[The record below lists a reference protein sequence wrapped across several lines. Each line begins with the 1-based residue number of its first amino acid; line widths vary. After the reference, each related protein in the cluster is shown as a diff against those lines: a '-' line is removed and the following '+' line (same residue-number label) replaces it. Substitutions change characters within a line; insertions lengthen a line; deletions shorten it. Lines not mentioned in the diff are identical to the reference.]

1 MKTFLL
7 IFLSAFCCT
16 AQPISNAA
24 REYKVLN
31 GLVGWWKFDD
41 VYLGATTCPDRSGSG
56 NTLTL
61 ENSPAPSAG
70 KVGQSLSFNA
80 GSTVNQYANVNNQLI
95 GTNTVTVTAWI
106 NPSGWGEGSWG
117 CICSSS
123 EGDAVEFGLYI
134 TASYGSTVNTVIVDS
149 DNATPSILN
158 APSDSIVLNQWQFVC
173 VVRNSDGTGSIY
185 INGTLVASGATS
197 PTAASTSFDIGN
209 RTSDMAYAFQGKID
223 DVRVYNRAL
232 SPFEIHAL
240 AGQ

>member
-24 REYKVLN
+24 REYKVLD

-61 ENSPAPSAG
+61 ENSPATSAG

-80 GSTVNQYANVNNQLI
+80 GSTLNQYANVNNQLI
-95 GTNTVTVTAWI
+95 GTGTVTVTAWI
-106 NPSGWGEGSWG
+106 NPSGWGESGRG
-117 CICSSS
+117 YICASIDS
-123 EGDAVEFGLYI
+123 GLVEFGLFI
-134 TASYGSTVNTVIVDS
+134 SSSYGGAFNTVYVFS
-149 DNATPSILN
+149 DNASSSVLN
-158 APSDSIVLNQWQFVC
+158 APNNSIVLNQWQFVC
-173 VVRNSDGTGSIY
+173 VIRNSDGTGSIY
-185 INGTLVASGATS
+185 INGALVASGATS

-209 RTSDMAYAFQGKID
+209 RTSDMARAFQGQID

>member
-31 GLVGWWKFDD
+31 GLVGWWKCDD

-61 ENSPAPSAG
+61 TNSPAPSAG

-80 GSTVNQYANVNNQLI
+80 GSNQYAAVNNQLI

-106 NPSGWGEGSWG
+106 NPSGWGQSGIG
-117 CICSSS
+117 CICTSA
-123 EGDAVEFGLYI
+123 EATTVEFGFI
-134 TASYGSTVNTVIVDS
+134 IASSFNGAVNTVYVCS
-149 DNATPSILN
+149 DNASTYILN
-158 APSDSIVLNQWQFVC
+158 APNNSIVLNQWQFVC

-197 PTAASTSFDIGN
+197 PTAASTSFCIGN
-209 RTSDMAYAFQGKID
+209 RTDLTYAFQGKID

-232 SPFEIHAL
+232 SPFEINAL